1 MKKQFLIWLL
11 AMAALS
17 GQAQLQ
23 TILVGDTVELRVNGH
38 HGTVQWQQ
46 STDSLTWADMAG
58 LTDSIEV
65 FIASSSPSD
74 KRFYR
79 AKITDVLCPN
89 SSPFY
94 STIIRHRIIT
104 ATTQL
109 AIGDWFGGGIVFY
122 TDGAGHGLIAAPS
135 DQSSGVKWGCFD
147 TSILGAV
154 STTDGAAN
162 TTAIVANCA
171 TRPIAASICDEL
183 NLNGLT
189 DWFLPAKDQLN
200 QMYLNK
206 IYINGFASDYYW
218 SSSEGSAINA
228 WRQAFGSG
236 AQASSSKN
244 LNLDV
249 RCVRSF

>member
-1 MKKQFLIWLL
+1 V
-11 AMAALS
+11 AALS

-65 FIASSSPSD
+65 FIASSSPTNQ
-74 KRFYR
+74 RFYR

-89 SSPFY
+89 SFPFY

-104 ATTQL
+104 STTQL
-109 AIGDWFGGGIVFY
+109 GIGDWYQGGIVFY
-122 TDGAGHGLIAAPS
+122 TDGAGHGLLAAPT
-135 DQSSGVKWGCFD
+135 DQSSGVQWGCYG
-147 TSILGAV
+147 TSIPGAQ

-162 TTAIVANCA
+162 TAAIVANCA

-183 NLNGLT
+183 DLNGYT
-189 DWFLPAKDQLN
+189 DWFLPAKDQFN
-200 QMYLNK
+200 QMYNN
-206 IYINGFASDYYW
+206 ITGFINTTYW
-218 SSSEGSAINA
+218 SSSEVDANIA
-228 WRQAFGSG
+228 WSPYEELAAGYENYKDNNFT
-236 AQASSSKN
+236 
-244 LNLDV
+244 V